1 MRRFAAFYS
10 IYTGLVQL
18 AGYPFHVTV
27 DFLNISRG
35 CGGEVGWRSTGAF
48 GCQGLGVFG
57 LAVERE
63 PFRVLELP
71 DDVT

>member
-1 MRRFAAFYS
+1 M
-10 IYTGLVQL
+10 
-18 AGYPFHVTV
+18 TV
-27 DFLNISRG
+27 DFINISRG

-71 DDVT
+71 LRTVGGEAVALALLTRNTFQ